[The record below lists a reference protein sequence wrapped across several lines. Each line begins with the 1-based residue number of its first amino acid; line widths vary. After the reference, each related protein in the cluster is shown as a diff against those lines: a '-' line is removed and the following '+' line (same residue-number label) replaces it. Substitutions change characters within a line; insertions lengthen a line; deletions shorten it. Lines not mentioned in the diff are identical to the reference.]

1 MRRRVRRKGGGWP
14 RWRRK
19 EGIESGGD
27 GEGRSGSCGWKAFF
41 FSFFFFFEK
50 RMEGA
55 GRCMDKLGWAVLM
68 GLSSNF
74 RSTGLPFLLLFK
86 II

>member
-1 MRRRVRRKGGGWP
+1 V
-14 RWRRK
+14 
-19 EGIESGGD
+19 
-27 GEGRSGSCGWKAFF
+27 CGWKEMWMDKDSWFMRMDGLFLF
-41 FSFFFFFEK
+41 FSFLFEK
-50 RMEGA
+50 RMEGV
-55 GRCMDKLGWAVLM
+55 GRSMDKMGWAVLM